1 MLSTEKQVGLM
12 RIEMVETG
20 LSLVF
25 KNGKEGKKRKGEKR
39 ERRGRV
45 GEAFLG
51 GCETG
56 NGSQL

>member
-39 ERRGRV
+39 EEERKKRKKGESGGSISRRM
-45 GEAFLG
+45 
-51 GCETG
+51 
-56 NGSQL
+56 